1 MDCKCGFIRGSI
13 FGAAVASAI
22 LLWGPLPAHAA
33 ETWVDLSTTSLHAGG
48 NAGYNSNNFGLGVSR
63 QWGDKFVMAGRY
75 SNSLGTPSRYLL
87 AGWTPLHVLGAD
99 IGAVA
104 GALDGYDTMRNGKP
118 FLAAAGI
125 VRWSGQRFGAQLL
138 LLPPI
143 KGHVDYDAD
152 GGYTTHK
159 SKPAAIGL
167 QLRWRL
173 K

>member
-1 MDCKCGFIRGSI
+1 MWR
-13 FGAAVASAI
+13 VAHRIARACSMKSAI
-22 LLWGPLPAHAA
+22 ILAAFLALPVHAA
-33 ETWVDLSTTSLHAGG
+33 ETWADVSTTSWHAGG
-48 NAGYNSNNFGLGVSR
+48 NEQFNSRNFGLGVSR

-75 SNSLGTPSRYLL
+75 SNSLGTQSRYAL
-87 AGWTPLHVLGAD
+87 AGWTPLHMLGAD
-99 IGAVA
+99 VGMAA
-104 GALDGYDTMRNGKP
+104 GLLDGYQTERNGKS

-167 QLRWRL
+167 QLRWMF